1 VSRRWRILRQHW
13 PAEIRRGLYERLAV
27 DTETF
32 FGHLSCYVRHS
43 ERSRIGQHCG
53 GCCHM
58 GGFFSRSDQ
67 YLSSIFARPDFKSTD
82 VFLADSVAQAASLG
96 YRPCHNPIEFFISYR
111 LFMAFEKEKYLI
123 TFRQVRILQPIL
135 IFLGG
140 RFILIIQLLR
150 LRAKAK
156 REIKQA
162 EIEAEEGEV
171 AEGQYSQYGSTN
183 LPLLSSEGWRAL
195 DIRQIA
201 GFQAIDAAKA
211 TFIKLNLYYVCYLIL
226 VIVLLFVG
234 YQIGRR

>member
-1 VSRRWRILRQHW
+1 MSGWQSIPKPFLVIYLAMSAILNVL
-13 PAEIRRGLYERLAV
+13 GLASIVEGAV
-27 DTETF
+27 TWA
-32 FGHLSCYVRHS
+32 G
-43 ERSRIGQHCG
+43 
-53 GCCHM
+53 
-58 GGFFSRSDQ
+58 
-67 YLSSIFARPDFKSTD
+67 
-82 VFLADSVAQAASLG
+82 FLAEAINIYHQFLRD
-96 YRPCHNPIEFFISYR
+96 PILNALMYFWPTAWPKLPHWVIDLVIIQSSFFISYR

-123 TFRQVRILQPIL
+123 TFREVRILQPIL

-140 RFILIIQLLR
+140 PFIPFIQLLR